1 MPRRLTATGATDASP
16 QTTIYYEVLV
26 PNGDAAATLAKL
38 EGIGGEA
45 LLAQIVMRVENDP
58 AMKAAL
64 AAEGGSIAELR
75 AVRMTVSVPQLG
87 ENVEKEE
94 TNDPSLESQDST
106 VVSWSVVLAG
116 FLLFVLFVAFASC
129 ASAARAASTPST
141 GPSAIKRSR
150 SRPLAYEEAPI
161 TPTSDKPAPPSRRAK
176 PRKTK
181 PTATRIGPMGIPIA
195 DKTLES
201 EELGMPRV

>member
-1 MPRRLTATGATDASP
+1 M
-16 QTTIYYEVLV
+16 
-26 PNGDAAATLAKL
+26 
-38 EGIGGEA
+38 
-45 LLAQIVMRVENDP
+45 
-58 AMKAAL
+58 
-64 AAEGGSIAELR
+64 AELR

-94 TNDPSLESQDST
+94 ANDPSLESQDST

-129 ASAARAASTPST
+129 ASAARVASTPST

-161 TPTSDKPAPPSRRAK
+161 TPTEQDERNKPAPPSRRAK

-181 PTATRIGPMGIPIA
+181 PTATRIGPTGVPIADNNINNNA

-201 EELGMPRV
+201 EGLGMPRV

>member
-1 MPRRLTATGATDASP
+1 M
-16 QTTIYYEVLV
+16 

-58 AMKAAL
+58 AMQAAL
-64 AAEGGSIAELR
+64 AAEGGSMAELR

-94 TNDPSLESQDST
+94 ANDPSLESQDST

-116 FLLFVLFVAFASC
+116 FLLFFLFVAFASC
-129 ASAARAASTPST
+129 ASFASAANT
-141 GPSAIKRSR
+141 AIKRSR

-176 PRKTK
+176 PRKPK

-195 DKTLES
+195 DNNADKTLES